1 VASVHEEEEVLSV
14 EAWTTIR
21 YLHTQGM
28 GIRAITRELN
38 LSRKAVRRALRTEG
52 APRYQRPPRP
62 NPQLMPFEAR
72 IREWYFREHLIGS
85 RIVRELRKVGYAGS
99 ASALYSYLKRLR
111 AQVPS
116 PKATV
121 RFETAPGQQG
131 QFDWSPYLVE
141 LGGERIKL
149 IVYGMTLGYSRRK
162 HYTASLDETQVSI
175 FEAVEGCLR
184 HFGGAPKELLVDNA
198 QAFVLDANPAHF
210 RWNPQFLEL
219 CGHYR
224 LKPRACQPYRAQ
236 TKGKV
241 ERPFFYL
248 EEQFLKGRRFA
259 SFGQFLQELAA
270 FEQDD
275 LDVRVHSTTQER
287 PLDRFAAEVPP
298 LTPLPAARFV
308 GTLALSRKVSWDCL
322 VSFHGSRYSVPAVY
336 AGQLVWLLVSRGT
349 HLLVLDAQ
357 RAVIAE
363 HTLSATKGTTVS
375 QDEHYAPLRRGPART
390 YVVLAEQFL
399 TRFPQHA
406 AFLEGLTR
414 QHKLNPAA
422 HLREVL
428 ELALLYDA
436 ARLEQACAVAQEYQT
451 YSQGFIRGL
460 LESGGP
466 PAASPA
472 PSAVAPLLG
481 RALPSLPVRCDLG
494 RYQRLLAGP
503 R

>member
-1 VASVHEEEEVLSV
+1 LLSV

-21 YLHTQGM
+21 YLQAQGM
-28 GIRAITRELN
+28 GIRAITRELS
-38 LSRKAVRRALRTEG
+38 LSRKAVRRALRSEDV
-52 APRYQRPPRP
+52 PHYQRPKRP
-62 NPQLMPFEAR
+62 NPQLVPFEVC
-72 IREWYFREHLIGS
+72 IRELYFREHLIGS
-85 RIVRELRKVGYAGS
+85 RILRELRLLGYAGS
-99 ASALYSYLKRLR
+99 ASALYSYLKSLR

-116 PKATV
+116 RKATV
-121 RFETAPGQQG
+121 RYETAPGQQG
-131 QFDWSPYLVE
+131 QFDWSPYTVE
-141 LGGERIKL
+141 LGGEPLKV

-198 QAFVLDANPAHF
+198 KAFVLDANPAHF

-224 LKPRACQPYRAQ
+224 VQPRACQPYRAQ

-248 EEQFLKGRRFA
+248 EQQFLKGRRFP
-259 SFGQFLQELAA
+259 SFTHLLQELAA
-270 FEQDD
+270 FEHDD

-287 PLDRFAAEVPP
+287 PLDRFAAEAPH
-298 LTPLPAARFV
+298 LTPLPEARFV

-322 VSFHGSRYSVPAVY
+322 VSFRSSRYSVPAVY

-357 RAVIAE
+357 RTVIAE
-363 HTLSATKGTTVS
+363 HALSTAKGRTVI
-375 QDEHYAPLRRGPART
+375 QDEHYAALRRGPART

-399 TRFPQHA
+399 ARFPQHA
-406 AFLEGLTR
+406 AFLEGLTT

-422 HLREVL
+422 HLRGVL
-428 ELALLYDA
+428 ELALLYEA
-436 ARLEQACAVAQEYQT
+436 PRLEGAFAVAQEYQT
-451 YSQGFIRGL
+451 YSHGFIRGL
-460 LESGGP
+460 LESGEP
-466 PAASPA
+466 PTTSPA
-472 PSAVAPLLG
+472 HGAAFPLAG
-481 RALPSLPVRCDLG
+481 RALPPAPVRCDLG
-494 RYQRLLAGP
+494 RYQRLLEEAQ
-503 R
+503 

>member
-1 VASVHEEEEVLSV
+1 MLSV

-21 YLHTQGM
+21 YLHAQGT
-28 GIRAITRELN
+28 GIRAIARELS
-38 LSRKAVRRALRTEG
+38 LSRKAVRRALRNEG
-52 APRYQRPPRP
+52 VPRYQRPPRP
-62 NPQLMPFEAR
+62 NPQLVPFEAR
-72 IREWYFREHLIGS
+72 LREWYFRDHLIGS
-85 RIVRELRKVGYAGS
+85 RIVRELRKAGYAGS
-99 ASALYSYLKRLR
+99 TSALYSYLKRLR

-131 QFDWSPYLVE
+131 QFDWSPYTVE
-141 LGGERIKL
+141 LGSERLKV

-184 HFGGAPKELLVDNA
+184 HFGGAPKELLIDNA
-198 QAFVLDANPAHF
+198 KAFVLDANPAHF

-224 LKPRACQPYRAQ
+224 VKPRACQPYRAQ
-236 TKGKV
+236 TKGKI

-248 EEQFLKGRRFA
+248 EEQFLKGRRFP
-259 SFGQFLQELAA
+259 SFAQFLQELAT
-270 FEQDD
+270 FEQED

-287 PLDRFAAEVPP
+287 PLDRFAAEVPH
-298 LTPLPAARFV
+298 LTPLPEARFV

-322 VSFHGSRYSVPAVY
+322 VSFRGSRYSVPAVY

-349 HLLVLDAQ
+349 HLLVLDAR

-363 HTLSATKGTTVS
+363 HALSATKGTTVS

-399 TRFPQHA
+399 ARFPQHA

-422 HLREVL
+422 HLRGVL

-436 ARLEQACAVAQEYQT
+436 ARLEHAFAVAQEYQT
-451 YSQGFIRGL
+451 YSHGFMRGL
-460 LESGGP
+460 LASGEP
-466 PAASPA
+466 PTTAPAASPA
-472 PSAVAPLLG
+472 AALPG
-481 RALPSLPVRCDLG
+481 RALPSVPVRCDLG
-494 RYQRLLAGP
+494 RYQRLLEGA

>member
-1 VASVHEEEEVLSV
+1 MLSV

-21 YLHTQGM
+21 YLQAQGM

-38 LSRKAVRRALRTEG
+38 VSRKAVRRALRAEG
-52 APRYQRPPRP
+52 APRYQRPKRA
-62 NPQLMPFEAR
+62 NPQLVPYETR

-85 RIVRELRKVGYAGS
+85 RIVRELRKEGYAGS
-99 ASALYSYLKRLR
+99 ASALYSYLKGLR

-116 PKATV
+116 AKATV

-131 QFDWSPYLVE
+131 QFDWSPYTVA
-141 LGGERIKL
+141 LGGEPTKV
-149 IVYGMTLGYSRRK
+149 IVYGLTLGYSRRK
-162 HYTASLDETQVSI
+162 HYTVSLDETQVSI
-175 FEAVEGCLR
+175 FEAVEACLR
-184 HFGGAPKELLVDNA
+184 HFGGAPKELLVDNPK
-198 QAFVLDANPAHF
+198 AFVLDANPAHF

-219 CGHYR
+219 CGPYR
-224 LKPRACQPYRAQ
+224 VQPRACQPYRAR

-259 SFGQFLQELAA
+259 SFAHLLQELSA
-270 FEQDD
+270 FEQED
-275 LDVRVHSTTQER
+275 LDVRIHRTTQER
-287 PLDRFAAEVPP
+287 PLDRFAAEAPH
-298 LTPLPAARFV
+298 LTPLPATRFV

-322 VSFHGSRYSVPAVY
+322 VSFRGSRYSVPAVY

-363 HTLSATKGTTVS
+363 HALSPTKGTTVS
-375 QDEHYAPLRRGPART
+375 QDAHYAALRRGPART

-399 TRFPQHA
+399 ARFPQHA
-406 AFLEGLTR
+406 AFLDGLTR
-414 QHKLNPAA
+414 QHKLNPAV
-422 HLREVL
+422 HLRGVL
-428 ELALLYDA
+428 DLALLYDA
-436 ARLEQACAVAQEYQT
+436 ARLEAAFAVAQEYQT
-451 YSQGFIRGL
+451 YSHGFIRGL

-466 PAASPA
+466 PASEPA
-472 PSAVAPLLG
+472 PSPV
-481 RALPSLPVRCDLG
+481 ALPGRVVPAAPVQCDLG
-494 RYQRLLAGP
+494 RYQRLLEAA